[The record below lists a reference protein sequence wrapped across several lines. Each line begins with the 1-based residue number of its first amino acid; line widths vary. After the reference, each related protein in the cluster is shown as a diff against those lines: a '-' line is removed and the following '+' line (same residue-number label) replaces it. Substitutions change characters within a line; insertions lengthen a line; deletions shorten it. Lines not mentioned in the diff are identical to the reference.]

1 MAQFGPFALDF
12 GAIMQVGAARG
23 VDLDLLS
30 EALPHAEAAIISN
43 LTDQAPADEGSDDGG
58 S

>member
-30 EALPHAEAAIISN
+30 QALPHVEAAIISN
-43 LTDQAPADEGSDDGG
+43 LTDQAPSDQEGGDGG